1 MAAIDSRAT
10 ITCNLGEVISGGISD
25 SYLQNSGL
33 VFTKGQLTLVG
44 TQTPQ
49 VGSSVTIGYEMASG
63 ASGSIPRSLVVLSA
77 FVDPFRG
84 TTEVSVGCM
93 LTYLD
98 GVMPVPSLED
108 GDASYVGPRQ
118 LECLNGLTKS
128 AFIPPIFADDLF
140 SYCKNRLGLS
150 GSSGSLSNA
159 YMMEKYDL
167 SGGYISAIG
176 NLLLSEGKCGYAS
189 ETGGLTVLNLSDPP
203 SGSRSLN
210 QDDIIDVSG
219 INNGELPASIVIVPY
234 IDKNL
239 QTYEPDEA
247 KWEEVVSI
255 GDPESVKLQYTGGSI
270 NVSHTPVTRTVTEY
284 GPPNDL
290 TDRCELKDG
299 GFGDLSDTV
308 VKTTTTRSTCV
319 GHAAGGYVTQMLEAG
334 LSVNASLAGQVK
346 EITSHEFDDKDRPTR
361 VITETFEPFF
371 VYAGR
376 MSLQWVLPDETY
388 VSLGNELVLTERTIE
403 EQEYAGE
410 ANIPE
415 GFRPGQDV
423 PEPVVYQRTHRY
435 TYQAWGKTQGGSQG
449 PAESTT
455 LEAFTTAAEVLD
467 YVQGSLGLV
476 LTDSVVISNKAF
488 NPKGQRRPGEAD
500 RAVEQGTLDNAGRQ
514 TKYVELQ
521 FQDSGTGT
529 RVVQYSP
536 PHLGESYFAPS
547 GIAVNVDT
555 YAVSARFGRVQHRL
569 AMGNRLGMNVTTTPD
584 KLDAKPYSG
593 LTVSA
598 AGFTATYA
606 VNGMNY
612 SFSRDGIVVSCD
624 ALYIG
629 GNGLTTTRRKA
640 RALGSPWFYL
650 PDGYDPANLPLASEG
665 QLITPFNERVNVRSG
680 VRLGTLAVSQT
691 AQALIPQ
698 EVEIGVALG
707 VNGNQLY
714 RQVAEV
720 GVAAGVE
727 ATGSLAFLATV
738 QLGVALGA
746 NTIVKLEGVRTAEL
760 GVAVGVNVGPA
771 PLVPALLMHFDDAP
785 DFAENVWTD
794 SSPNA
799 LTITNTA
806 EGSFSTLALPTDP
819 DFGLVPR
826 FGTGFVGFFSGG
838 PNFDTIESRG
848 GLLSERTTALNF
860 GDEWTIEFWIKVVSD
875 EMPDPGQFRTPWTVF
890 LMDSAVF
897 TAPIELEL
905 VFDQATGTA
914 KFEASVYDGVGE
926 FLQTLEGAQLVTDE
940 WLHIAL
946 VKTMSGV
953 RLFQNGIRQGGI
965 SGTNVTTVQVD
976 RIAIGGWL
984 DKDDTTIRNNHG
996 VFELDELRILNN
1008 GAAYDI
1014 TQSTITV
1021 PTGPFSD

>member
-10 ITCNLGEVISGGISD
+10 ITCNLGDVISGGISD

-33 VFTKGQLTLVG
+33 VFTRGQLTLLG

-49 VGSSVTIGYEMASG
+49 IGSPVTISYIMASG
-63 ASGSIPRSLVVLSA
+63 ASGSIPRNLVVLSA
-77 FVDPFRG
+77 FVDPFRE

-128 AFIPPIFADDLF
+128 AFVPPIFADDLF
-140 SYCKNRLGLS
+140 SYCKNKLGLS
-150 GSSGSLSNA
+150 GSSGSLENA

-189 ETGGLTVLNLSDPP
+189 ETGGLTVLDLSGAPP
-203 SGSRSLN
+203 GVNSLT
-210 QDDIIDVSG
+210 QDEIIDISG
-219 INNGELPASIVIVPY
+219 VNNGELPASIVIVPY

-247 KWEEVVSI
+247 KWEEVFSI
-255 GDPESVKLQYTGGSI
+255 GDPETVKLQYTGGSI

-290 TDRCELKDG
+290 TDQCELKDG

-308 VKTTTTRSTCV
+308 VKTTTTRSTCM
-319 GHAAGGYVTQMLEAG
+319 GHAAGGYVTQLLEAG
-334 LSVNASLAGQVK
+334 KGVNASLVGQI
-346 EITSHEFDDKDRPTR
+346 EQITNHEFDDKDRPKR

-376 MSLQWVLPDETY
+376 MSLQWVLPDDSY

-455 LEAFTTAAEVLD
+455 LEAFTTAAEVLN

-476 LTDSVVISNKAF
+476 LTDSEVTSNKAF

-500 RAVEQGTLDNAGRQ
+500 RAVEQGTLDNAGRK

-584 KLDAKPYSG
+584 KLNATPYSG
-593 LTVSA
+593 LRVSA
-598 AGFTATYA
+598 AGYSATYA

-612 SFSRDGIVVSCD
+612 SFGRDGIVVSCD

-629 GNGLTTTRRKA
+629 GNGINTTRKKA

-650 PDGYDPANLPLASEG
+650 PDGYDPANLPLASEN
-665 QLITPFNERVNVRSG
+665 QLITPFNERVNVRAG

-707 VNGNQLY
+707 VNGNQQY

-738 QLGVALGA
+738 ELGVALGT
-746 NTIVKLEGVRTAEL
+746 NTIVKLEGVRTVEL
-760 GVAVGVNVGPA
+760 GVAVGVNVGPS
-771 PLVPALLMHFDDAP
+771 PIVPALLMHFDDAP
-785 DFAENVWTD
+785 DVSETVWTD
-794 SSPNA
+794 SSPNN
-799 LTITNTA
+799 LTIVNTA
-806 EGSFSTLALPTDP
+806 AGQFSTFIQNANP
-819 DFGLVPR
+819 DFDLIPR
-826 FGTGFVGFFSGG
+826 FGTGFAAFYSGEAY
-838 PNFDTIESRG
+838 FDTIESRG
-848 GLLSERTTALNF
+848 GLLSERSTALNL
-860 GDEWTIEFWIKVVSD
+860 GDEWTIEFFIKIDSFY
-875 EMPDPGQFRTPWTVF
+875 MPEPGQFRTPWTVF
-890 LMDSAVF
+890 VMDSATF

-914 KFEASVYDGVGE
+914 KYEVTIYDGVAE
-926 FLQTLEGAQLVTDE
+926 FMQTIEGTQIVTDE
-940 WLHIAL
+940 WRHIAL
-946 VKTMSGV
+946 VKTMTGI

-965 SGTNVTTVQVD
+965 SGANVTTIQVD
-976 RIAIGGWL
+976 RIGIGGWF
-984 DKDDTTIRNNHG
+984 DKDDTTVRNNHG
-996 VFELDELRILNN
+996 IFAIDELRILNN
-1008 GAAYDI
+1008 KAAYDI
-1014 TQSTITV
+1014 TQPTLTV
-1021 PTGPFSD
+1021 PTGPF